1 MNNSNYEGF
10 TDIFPTRI
18 HKFKIDQNLIDKSLA
33 GINTKSSGFNY
44 TNVLNN
50 PNFLN
55 LQEQVLNSAQS
66 IFPDI
71 KDVEKW
77 KIVTSWLNNQ
87 APNEKGFDFHNHIDS
102 FISSVLYL
110 KRSDMSL
117 SFRDDPKEAQGYT
130 SSANF
135 DIIIRHNWNVDVNI
149 PISVGDLLFFPS
161 YLLHKPNIN
170 QTNLNRISFAC
181 NLMPSILQRPHSQ
194 PWSMD
199 LKL

>member
-1 MNNSNYEGF
+1 MSKKGNF
-10 TDIFPTRI
+10 TD
-18 HKFKIDQNLIDKSLA
+18 
-33 GINTKSSGFNY
+33 GIVY
-44 TNVLNN
+44 
-50 PNFLN
+50 
-55 LQEQVLNSAQS
+55 
-66 IFPDI
+66 FPDFLGI
-71 KDVEKW
+71 KLYSQ
-77 KIVTSWLNNQ
+77 TSDPDTL
-87 APNEKGFDFHNHIDS
+87 
-102 FISSVLYL
+102 
-110 KRSDMSL
+110 SDMSL

>member
-1 MNNSNYEGF
+1 LEE
-10 TDIFPTRI
+10 
-18 HKFKIDQNLIDKSLA
+18 
-33 GINTKSSGFNY
+33 
-44 TNVLNN
+44 LN
-50 PNFLN
+50 
-55 LQEQVLNSAQS
+55 
-66 IFPDI
+66 I
-71 KDVEKW
+71 KDIEKW

-87 APNEKGFDFHNHIDS
+87 APKEKGFDFHNHIDS

-110 KRSDMSL
+110 KGSNMSL

-149 PISVGDLLFFPS
+149 PVSVGDLLFFPS

-170 QTNLNRISFAC
+170 QTNLNRISVSC
-181 NLMPSILQRPHSQ
+181 NLMPSILNRPHSQ